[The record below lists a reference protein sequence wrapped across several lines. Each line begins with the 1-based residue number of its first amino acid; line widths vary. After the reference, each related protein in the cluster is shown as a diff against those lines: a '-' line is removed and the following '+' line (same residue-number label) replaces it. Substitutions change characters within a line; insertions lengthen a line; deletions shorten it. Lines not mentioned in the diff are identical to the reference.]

1 MNKVYMEMNC
11 KETCGLCP
19 SKSVDFSLITFA
31 PQKFMTKRVAIMK
44 SEH

>member
-31 PQKFMTKRVAIMK
+31 PQKFMT
-44 SEH
+44 